1 MNEALIQRL
10 EASFKLLAPRGPELI
25 DHFYAHL
32 FSKNP
37 ALRPLFPRD
46 MVSQKQKLLTSL
58 MLAIRGLRSPEKLRQ
73 PLLDMGRRHFSYQ
86 TKPEHYA
93 VVRDTLIGV
102 MRDMT
107 GTGWTEQLTQDWS
120 EALNLVAG
128 VMLEGHA
135 LESKMPRHASHA
147 N

>member
-10 EASFKLLAPRGPELI
+10 EASFRQIAPRGPELI

-46 MVSQKQKLLTSL
+46 MMSQKQKMLTSL
-58 MLAIRGLRSPEKLRQ
+58 MLVIRGLRSPEKLRQ

-86 TKPEHYA
+86 TKPEHYTI
-93 VVRDTLIGV
+93 VRDTLIGV
-102 MRDMT
+102 MRDMA
-107 GTGWTEQLTQDWS
+107 GAGWTDQLTRDWTD
-120 EALNLVAG
+120 ALNLIAD
-128 VMLEGHA
+128 VMLEGHV
-135 LESKMPRHASHA
+135 LESKMPRHASRA